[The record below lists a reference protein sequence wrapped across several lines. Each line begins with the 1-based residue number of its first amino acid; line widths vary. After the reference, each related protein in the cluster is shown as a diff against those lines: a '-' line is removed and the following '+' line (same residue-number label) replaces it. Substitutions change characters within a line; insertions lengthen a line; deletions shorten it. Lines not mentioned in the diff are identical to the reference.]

1 MVKAG
6 FTELV
11 IFSDMHD
18 PTNTKDF
25 VCELCGNAY
34 ARSTGLKQHML
45 SQHSEQVS

>member
-1 MVKAG
+1 MGKA
-6 FTELV
+6 TELV